1 MQHEG
6 IKKCIEQLE
15 NQFKLLKN
23 NENGLAMSKYM
34 KDRFSFFGIKST
46 ERKLIQRNW
55 ISTLP
60 KDFDNQTRWEII
72 HELWEK
78 EEREFHYTA
87 IDWLNS
93 WNTKWIEVSDAAHL
107 EWLITNHSWWDSVDA
122 LASNYVGK
130 YCKKYPAQASELIEK
145 WRNSDNMWLNRTCL
159 IFQLK
164 YGNTVD
170 FELLKSL
177 IRQYQPV
184 KEFFIQKAIGWSL
197 RQYSK
202 FNPDAVREFIFEI
215 NLQGLARKEAS
226 KYV

>member
-15 NQFKLLKN
+15 NHFKLLKN

-34 KDRFSFFGIKST
+34 KGRFSFFGIKST

-60 KDFDNQTRWEII
+60 KDLDNQTRWEII
-72 HELWEK
+72 RELWTK

-93 WNTKWIEVSDAAHL
+93 WNKKLIEASDATHL

-130 YCKKYPAQASELIEK
+130 YCQKYPAQAAEIIEK

-184 KEFFIQKAIGWSL
+184 KEFFIQKAIGWAL
-197 RQYSK
+197 RQFSK
-202 FNPDAVREFIFEI
+202 FNPDAVREFIAEI